1 MAACAYRIPSGSP
14 RSSWGM
20 TRVGVLRGSKSTFD
34 AGGDY
39 HVALDQKIPV
49 YISYFTLR
57 VNDNGSFTTFN
68 DIYRY
73 DARMDAA
80 LNGKGYLPDPWA
92 RDEEMADNQSWGTV
106 PNMRYRMQPGRNGP
120 FPGRNGPFG
129 F

>member
-1 MAACAYRIPSGSP
+1 MRVQNPERLAEVILGHDKGW
-14 RSSWGM
+14 SSA
-20 TRVGVLRGSKSTFD
+20 RVESTFD

-49 YISYFTLR
+49 YITYFTLH
-57 VNDNGSFTTFN
+57 VNDDGSFTTFN

-80 LNGKGYLPDPWA
+80 LNGKRYLPDPWA
-92 RDEEMADNQSWGTV
+92 TDEEMADNQSWGTV
-106 PNMRYRMQPGRNGP
+106 PNMRYRMQPGRNG
-120 FPGRNGPFG
+120 RFG

>member
-1 MAACAYRIPSGSP
+1 
-14 RSSWGM
+14 M
-20 TRVGVLRGSKSTFD
+20 TRVGVLRGSNRPSMR
-34 AGGDY
+34 GGDY
-39 HVALDQKIPV
+39 HIALDQKIPV
-49 YISYFTLR
+49 YITYFTLR
-57 VNDNGSFTTFN
+57 VNDDGSFTTFN

-92 RDEEMADNQSWGTV
+92 TDEEMADNQSWGTV

-120 FPGRNGPFG
+120 FPGRNVPFPGRNGPFG